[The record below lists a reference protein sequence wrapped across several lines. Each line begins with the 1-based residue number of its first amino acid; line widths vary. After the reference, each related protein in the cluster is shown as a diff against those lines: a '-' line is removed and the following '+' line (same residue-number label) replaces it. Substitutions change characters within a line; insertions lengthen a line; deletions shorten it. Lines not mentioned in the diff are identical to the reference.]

1 MIQLDGKVAI
11 ITGAGDARGQGAAS
25 ARLMSSLGASVVL
38 ADIDGEES
46 QARAVELRDEGR
58 AALAVPTDVR
68 DEGQVEA
75 LVEAALAEFGRLD
88 ILHSQAADLR
98 ILADPGDPQITEV
111 SVDLWRT
118 EFETIVLGTL
128 LSCKHAIP
136 AMLRTGGGSIICTSS
151 ISGMMGELNLTVYGA
166 AKAAVNQL
174 VRSVSAQFGKQGIR
188 CNAIA
193 PGLILSSPGLD
204 MGQELI
210 DQYARHCDTPGVGRP
225 EDVAPTVA
233 FLASDAASYISGS
246 VVTLD
251 GGFISHSPMAVEQR
265 SEGRILGGQ
274 GA

>member
-11 ITGAGDARGQGAAS
+11 ITGAGDTLGQGAAS

-38 ADIDGEES
+38 ADIDGGES
-46 QARAVELRDEGR
+46 EARAAELRGEGR
-58 AALAVPTDVR
+58 AAIAVPTDVR

-98 ILADPGDPQITEV
+98 ILADPGDPQLTEV
-111 SVDLWRT
+111 TVELWRT

-128 LSCKHAIP
+128 LTCKHSIP
-136 AMLRTGGGSIICTSS
+136 AMLRSGGGSIVCTSS

-174 VRSVSAQFGKQGIR
+174 VRSVSAQYGKQGIR

-204 MGQELI
+204 MGEELI
-210 DQYARHCDTPGVGRP
+210 DQYARHCDTPTVGRP
-225 EDVAPTVA
+225 DDVAPTVA

-251 GGFISHSPMAVEQR
+251 GGFINHSPMVVEQR
-265 SEGRILGGQ
+265 AEGRILG
-274 GA
+274 A